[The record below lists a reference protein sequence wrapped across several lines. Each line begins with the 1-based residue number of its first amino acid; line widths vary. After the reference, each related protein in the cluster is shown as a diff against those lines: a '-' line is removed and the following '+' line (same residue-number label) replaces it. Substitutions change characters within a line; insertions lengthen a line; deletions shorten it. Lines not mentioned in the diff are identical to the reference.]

1 MFGLPKLDYSNS
13 ALSPIMSEQTLDLH
27 HGKHHQTY
35 ITNLNNFIKGSE
47 YEKLSL
53 EDIIKK
59 SSKEKK
65 SFYQHKKLEML
76 NYIKDSLE
84 RKIASVTASI
94 EVLESQINRDK
105 EVEVTN

>member
-1 MFGLPKLDYSNS
+1 MFNC
-13 ALSPIMSEQTLDLH
+13 
-27 HGKHHQTY
+27 
-35 ITNLNNFIKGSE
+35 NF
-47 YEKLSL
+47 
-53 EDIIKK
+53 K

-65 SFYQHKKLEML
+65 IFYQHKKLEML

-94 EVLESQINRDK
+94 EVLENQITRDK

>member
-1 MFGLPKLDYSNS
+1 MFNCYS
-13 ALSPIMSEQTLDLH
+13 
-27 HGKHHQTY
+27 
-35 ITNLNNFIKGSE
+35 
-47 YEKLSL
+47 
-53 EDIIKK
+53 K

-84 RKIASVTASI
+84 RKIASITASI
-94 EVLESQINRDK
+94 EVLESQISRDK

>member
-1 MFGLPKLDYSNS
+1 MFNCYS
-13 ALSPIMSEQTLDLH
+13 
-27 HGKHHQTY
+27 
-35 ITNLNNFIKGSE
+35 
-47 YEKLSL
+47 
-53 EDIIKK
+53 K

-84 RKIASVTASI
+84 RKIAAVSASI
-94 EVLESQINRDK
+94 EVLESQISRDD

>member
-1 MFGLPKLDYSNS
+1 MFHCYS
-13 ALSPIMSEQTLDLH
+13 
-27 HGKHHQTY
+27 
-35 ITNLNNFIKGSE
+35 
-47 YEKLSL
+47 
-53 EDIIKK
+53 K

-84 RKIASVTASI
+84 RKIASVKASI
-94 EVLESQINRDK
+94 EVLESQISRDK

>member
-1 MFGLPKLDYSNS
+1 MFNCYFN
-13 ALSPIMSEQTLDLH
+13 
-27 HGKHHQTY
+27 
-35 ITNLNNFIKGSE
+35 
-47 YEKLSL
+47 
-53 EDIIKK
+53 
-59 SSKEKK
+59 SSKENK

-94 EVLESQINRDK
+94 EVLESQISRDK

>member
-1 MFGLPKLDYSNS
+1 MFNCYS
-13 ALSPIMSEQTLDLH
+13 
-27 HGKHHQTY
+27 
-35 ITNLNNFIKGSE
+35 
-47 YEKLSL
+47 
-53 EDIIKK
+53 K

-94 EVLESQINRDK
+94 EVLESQISRDK
-105 EVEVTN
+105 EGEVTN

>member
-1 MFGLPKLDYSNS
+1 MFNCYS
-13 ALSPIMSEQTLDLH
+13 
-27 HGKHHQTY
+27 
-35 ITNLNNFIKGSE
+35 
-47 YEKLSL
+47 
-53 EDIIKK
+53 K

-94 EVLESQINRDK
+94 EVLESQIGRDK
-105 EVEVTN
+105 ESEVTN

>member
-1 MFGLPKLDYSNS
+1 MFDCYS
-13 ALSPIMSEQTLDLH
+13 
-27 HGKHHQTY
+27 
-35 ITNLNNFIKGSE
+35 
-47 YEKLSL
+47 
-53 EDIIKK
+53 K

-94 EVLESQINRDK
+94 EVLESQISRDK

>member
-1 MFGLPKLDYSNS
+1 MFNCYS
-13 ALSPIMSEQTLDLH
+13 
-27 HGKHHQTY
+27 
-35 ITNLNNFIKGSE
+35 
-47 YEKLSL
+47 
-53 EDIIKK
+53 K

-94 EVLESQINRDK
+94 EVLESQISRDK
-105 EVEVTN
+105 KVEVTN

>member
-1 MFGLPKLDYSNS
+1 MFNC
-13 ALSPIMSEQTLDLH
+13 H
-27 HGKHHQTY
+27 
-35 ITNLNNFIKGSE
+35 F
-47 YEKLSL
+47 
-53 EDIIKK
+53 K

-65 SFYQHKKLEML
+65 SFYQHKRLEML

-94 EVLESQINRDK
+94 DVLENQISRDK

>member
-1 MFGLPKLDYSNS
+1 MFNCY
-13 ALSPIMSEQTLDLH
+13 
-27 HGKHHQTY
+27 
-35 ITNLNNFIKGSE
+35 F
-47 YEKLSL
+47 
-53 EDIIKK
+53 K

-94 EVLESQINRDK
+94 EVLESQISRDK
-105 EVEVTN
+105 DPEVVNQYSNKTFQKFFWTKFF

>member
-1 MFGLPKLDYSNS
+1 MFNC
-13 ALSPIMSEQTLDLH
+13 
-27 HGKHHQTY
+27 
-35 ITNLNNFIKGSE
+35 NF
-47 YEKLSL
+47 
-53 EDIIKK
+53 K

-94 EVLESQINRDK
+94 EVLESQISRIRK
-105 EVEVTN
+105 LK

>member
-1 MFGLPKLDYSNS
+1 MKIKMFNC
-13 ALSPIMSEQTLDLH
+13 H
-27 HGKHHQTY
+27 
-35 ITNLNNFIKGSE
+35 F
-47 YEKLSL
+47 
-53 EDIIKK
+53 K

-94 EVLESQINRDK
+94 EVLESQISRDK